1 MSEPTM
7 EVMAQE
13 LDRLAWENR
22 QWKSIGVAG
31 LAIIAIGLLMGQAM
45 PGKETKIVEAE
56 KIVLKD
62 PEGKTRAIWG
72 PSQEEGYSLAFY
84 DANGRGRLVLGV
96 DETGPNLGFMDAG
109 ETPRI
114 ILTMTLKGYPALSLL
129 DTNRK
134 ARAELVIGAEGPY
147 LGLYDGS
154 HKKVRAKLAL
164 SAKDPL
170 FMFTGLNGKPS
181 AVLSENSLALMDKDG
196 QFRAMLIVA
205 SDGTPNAL
213 MADRNGKIIW
223 KAPRRQ

>member
-7 EVMAQE
+7 EVVAQE
-13 LDRLAWENR
+13 LNRLTWENR
-22 QWKSIGVAG
+22 RWKRTGVAV

-72 PSQEEGYSLAFY
+72 PSQEERYSLAFY
-84 DANGRGRLVLGV
+84 DTNGRGRLVLGV
-96 DETGPNLGFMDAG
+96 DETGPNLGLMDTG

-114 ILTMTLKGYPALSLL
+114 ILTMTLKGYPALSFL

-134 ARAELVIGAEGPY
+134 TRAELVIGAEGPY
-147 LGLYDGS
+147 LS
-154 HKKVRAKLAL
+154 KNVRPKLAL

-181 AVLSENSLALMDKDG
+181 AVLTMDKEG
-196 QFRAMLIVA
+196 QFRAMLTVA

-223 KAPRRQ
+223 TAARRHQ